1 MKNFQT
7 SSSHQ
12 CAKGH
17 CYHDRALVSM
27 LDNHS
32 HDLLLHI
39 YLPDFLDLKLTGRR
53 VSLISNFRELAEALD
68 LPHGLVK
75 DAEGTIVDIVVH
87 PLDCRRNHHHDRSS
101 P

>member
-1 MKNFQT
+1 MPLFLHLGNF
-7 SSSHQ
+7 
-12 CAKGH
+12 
-17 CYHDRALVSM
+17 LE
-27 LDNHS
+27 
-32 HDLLLHI
+32 
-39 YLPDFLDLKLTGRR
+39 LKATGGR